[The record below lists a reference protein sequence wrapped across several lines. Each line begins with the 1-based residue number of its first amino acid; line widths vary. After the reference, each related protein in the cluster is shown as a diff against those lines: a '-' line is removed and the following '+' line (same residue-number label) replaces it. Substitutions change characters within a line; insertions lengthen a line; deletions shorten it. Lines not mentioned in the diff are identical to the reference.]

1 VCSAWGVSVTEAEC
15 QDWRK
20 TQSCIEHTANGP
32 LQSLVGL
39 RGYVIFGT
47 SDKLI
52 PSPIPSCSPSWSTH
66 ASPPQTDRP
75 TTYCPTLHSPF
86 PRYWEPLVA
95 HAGYTRGI
103 QNGLYATLECQRSG
117 QIDHE
122 RECYGYRG
130 VSDPCRFRLD
140 AKLKRECTCRGC
152 FFAT

>member
-1 VCSAWGVSVTEAEC
+1 MCSARGVSVTEAEC

-39 RGYVIFGT
+39 RGYVSFGT
-47 SDKLI
+47 LDKLI
-52 PSPIPSCSPSWSTH
+52 PSPIPSCSPSWSAY
-66 ASPPQTDRP
+66 ASPPQIDRS

-86 PRYWEPLVA
+86 PRHRQPLVA
-95 HAGYTRGI
+95 YASYTRWI

-122 RECYGYRG
+122 GECHGDRG
-130 VSDPCRFRLD
+130 VSHSCRFLIG
-140 AKLKRECTCRGC
+140 AKLKK
-152 FFAT
+152 